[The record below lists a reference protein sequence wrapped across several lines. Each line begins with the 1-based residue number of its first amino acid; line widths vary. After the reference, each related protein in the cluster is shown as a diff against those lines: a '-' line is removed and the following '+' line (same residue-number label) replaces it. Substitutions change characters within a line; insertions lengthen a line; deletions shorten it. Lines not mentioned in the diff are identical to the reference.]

1 MNFLANPVLPLEES
15 QLFIYTH
22 GKGTKPAPMLGL
34 KVFVVCLGEGKRCE
48 LCGVASF
55 HFFDISFPIP
65 LALEARLGHA
75 VV

>member
-1 MNFLANPVLPLEES
+1 
-15 QLFIYTH
+15 
-22 GKGTKPAPMLGL
+22 MLGL
-34 KVFVVCLGEGKRCE
+34 KVFVVCLGEGRRCE